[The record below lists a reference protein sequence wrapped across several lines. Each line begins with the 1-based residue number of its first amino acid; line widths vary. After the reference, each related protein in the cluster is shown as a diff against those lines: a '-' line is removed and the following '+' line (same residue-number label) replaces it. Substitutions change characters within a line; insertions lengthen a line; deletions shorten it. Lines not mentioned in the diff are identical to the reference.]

1 MIIIDEANIA
11 LPNSRSKEALDFMNF
26 AVRVTKQLGKASVIL
41 ISSEYGYP
49 YRLEAAGLNVGKVM
63 RVLVAPEVDKESL
76 IAVLRDEWNMTQEL
90 AEAFEEN
97 FGGNLLLCQQ
107 ALDKLVFLFEKGRE
121 MSFSPVRVQPNHKLP
136 QLMDDPSTRGHMKSI
151 ADRGWSAVTESNKDG
166 VRTIVKENYGA
177 VIDYKATIFDMC
189 EKVEAEIEAAFESGI
204 KQVLIPPSRHMRR
217 CIQHEVCVSPNRRFW
232 GVLVI
237 LVAPGLE

>member
-26 AVRVTKQLGKASVIL
+26 TVRVTKQLGKASVIL

-49 YRLEAAGLNVGKVM
+49 YRLEAAGLNTGKVM
-63 RVLVAPEVDKESL
+63 RVLVAPEVDKESM
-76 IAVLRDEWNMTQEL
+76 IAVLRDDWNMTQEL

-97 FGGNLLLCQQ
+97 FGGNLRLCKQ
-107 ALDKLVFLFEKGRE
+107 ALDELVFLFEQGDEKF
-121 MSFSPVRVQPNHKLP
+121 FSPVRVQPNVMLP
-136 QLMDDPSTRGHMKSI
+136 QLMDDPSTRGHMRSI

-166 VRTIVKENYGA
+166 ARTIAKENYGA
-177 VIDYKATIFDMC
+177 VIDYKAKIFEMC
-189 EKVEAEIEAAFESGI
+189 EVKAEIQAAFESGI

-217 CIQHEVCVSPNRRFW
+217 CIQHEVSVFSKSK
-232 GVLVI
+232 I
-237 LVAPGLE
+237 LGSASHSRCPRA